1 MQSTSCKTP
10 CWINHKLGIKIARI
24 NINCFRYADDTT
36 LDKGERGVK
45 KLAWNS
51 TFKKLR
57 SWHLVPSLHGK
68 LREKSEAVTDFFSL
82 GSKITVT
89 VTAALKLKS
98 NYSFEGKLLTNLDK
112 HIKKQRHYFVDKG
125 LSSQSYGF
133 PSSHVWMWIIKKAD
147 RWRTDAFE
155 QSCWRRLLRVP
166 WITRR
171 SNQFILKEISP
182 EYSLEEL
189 VLKLKIQYLGHLM
202 WRTDSLEMT
211 LMLVKIEGRKTK
223 GK

>member
-68 LREKSEAVTDFFSL
+68 LREISEAVTDFFSL

-98 NYSFEGKLLTNLDK
+98 NYSFEGKLLTNLDSILK
-112 HIKKQRHYFVDKG
+112 NKDITMLTMACILKAMVF
-125 LSSQSYGF
+125 S
-133 PSSHVWMWIIKKAD
+133 SSHVECESWPIKKKKKEEG
-147 RWRTDAFE
+147 WTLKIWCCQILVPE
-155 QSCWRRLLRVP
+155 KTLESLLGCKEIKLVSSKGNQP
-166 WITRR
+166 WIFIWR
-171 SNQFILKEISP
+171 SDAKAEAPILWPI
-182 EYSLEEL
+182 
-189 VLKLKIQYLGHLM
+189 
-202 WRTDSLEMT
+202 D
-211 LMLVKIEGRKTK
+211 RKS
-223 GK
+223 